1 MASGAAVQALPFFV
15 PKTVNGVPTHPLVV
29 HAVVVLIPLT
39 IIGTIGIALWPAMRR
54 YFSLT
59 VLAVGVIGGL
69 SVPIAVW
76 SGENFRDRL
85 GAAQIVRTH
94 QDFAHK
100 LVWWTL
106 AFVIVLIVMV
116 VLDLARRLGPIN
128 AAAQGN
134 YGSAPAPVPFPGPA
148 EGGGVATATREQAP
162 AQVAM
167 TTRFER
173 GVGRVIPRGL
183 RDQVSFLRRAQP
195 VTSVVS
201 VALAV
206 VVAYYCFKTGDSGAK
221 AVWEGR

>member
-1 MASGAAVQALPFFV
+1 MASVAAVEALPFFI
-15 PKTVNGVPTHPLVV
+15 PKTVNGVPSHPLLV

-59 VLAVGVIGGL
+59 VLAVGIVGGL
-69 SVPIAVW
+69 SVPVAVLT
-76 SGENFRDRL
+76 GENFRDRL
-85 GAAQIVRTH
+85 GAAQIVRSH

-100 LVWWTL
+100 LLWWTL
-106 AFVIVLIVMV
+106 ALVIVLIVMV
-116 VLDLARRLGPIN
+116 VLDLARRLGPVH

-134 YGSAPAPVPFPGPA
+134 FGSAPAPVPFAGPSD
-148 EGGGVATATREQAP
+148 GGGVATATREQAP

-173 GVGRVIPRGL
+173 GVGRVIPGGL
-183 RDQVSFLRRAQP
+183 RDQALFLRRAQP
-195 VTSVVS
+195 VLSVVS
-201 VALAV
+201 VALAI

>member
-1 MASGAAVQALPFFV
+1 VEAVEALPFFI
-15 PKTVNGVPTHPLVV
+15 PKTVNGVPSHPLIV

-54 YFSLT
+54 HFALA
-59 VLAVGVIGGL
+59 VLAIGIIGGL
-69 SVPIAVW
+69 AVPVAVL

-94 QDFAHK
+94 QAFAHK
-100 LVWWTL
+100 LLWWTF

-116 VLDLARRLGPIN
+116 VLDLARRLGPVQASIP
-128 AAAQGN
+128 AAV
-134 YGSAPAPVPFPGPA
+134 GSSYDGSS
-148 EGGGVATATREQAP
+148 GGGVATATRSQAP
-162 AQVAM
+162 ATVLQ

-173 GVGRVIPRGL
+173 AVGRVIPAGL
-183 RDQVSFLRRAQP
+183 RERAQFLRRAQP
-195 VTSVVS
+195 VMSVVS

-221 AVWEGR
+221 AVWQGR